1 MEKSNY
7 KFLTYTLVQIADW
20 MTYSVFMGNT
30 SMYLL
35 DHRFTNTEIGI
46 LIAITGLMCTILQ
59 PMIAGYA
66 DKPESMSLRK
76 IMLIICSTGFVF
88 SLLLIFTFNSGKL
101 VQAVFFLVSMIL
113 VQLFAP
119 FVNALAITGD
129 EPLSNTAYSISR
141 GFGSLFFSISTFII
155 GHAVARMGSLFM
167 DIYAALMYVFLI
179 IMLFIFPYRKNKNE
193 DLEREEAE
201 VIEPSGFSFVFKYR
215 GFIFVL
221 IAAMALHTGHTIV
234 NSYLLQI
241 IISRGGN
248 TADNGTASFIAAFME
263 FPLMLLYPLMRKKLD
278 AGKWLVICSFFFL
291 IKNICLLLSGN
302 LTGIFLTQF
311 VQCMGWALECVASV
325 DYIGSIM
332 NEGDS
337 VKGQA
342 YFTSMQTLAM
352 IIASLSGGVLLDT
365 FGVNTAILFSIIITV
380 FGVFFM
386 TLGVAMNMRAKKAS

>member
-1 MEKSNY
+1 MKKSNY
-7 KFLTYTLVQIADW
+7 KFLTYTLIQITQW
-20 MTYSVFMGNT
+20 MTYSIFMGNT

-35 DHRFTNTEIGI
+35 DHKFSNTDIGI

-59 PMIAGYA
+59 PLIAGYA
-66 DKPESMSLRK
+66 DRPESISLK
-76 IMLIICSTGFVF
+76 NIMLIICSIGLVF
-88 SLLLIFTFNSGKL
+88 SILLILTFNSSKL
-101 VQAVFFLVSMIL
+101 IQALFFLVSMIV

-119 FVNALAITGD
+119 FVNALAITGE

-141 GFGSLFFSISTFII
+141 GFGSLLFSISTFII

-167 DIYAALMYVFLI
+167 DLYAVVMYIFMI
-179 IMLFIFPYRKNKNE
+179 IVLFIFPYRKNKKE
-193 DLEREEAE
+193 IPESKE
-201 VIEPSGFSFVFKYR
+201 VRDSGPSGFSFVTKYK

-221 IAAMALHTGHTIV
+221 LAAMALHTGHTIV

-241 IISRGGN
+241 IISRGGDA
-248 TADNGTASFIAAFME
+248 ADNGTASFIAAFME
-263 FPLMLLYPLMRKKLD
+263 FPLMLLYPLMRKKWD
-278 AGKWLVICSFFFL
+278 AGKWLITCSFFFL

-311 VQCMGWALECVASV
+311 IQCMGWALECVASV

-332 NEGDS
+332 SAGDA

-365 FGVNTAILFSIIITV
+365 LGVNTAILFSIIITIA
-380 FGVFFM
+380 GVIFM
-386 TLGVAMNMRAKKAS
+386 TLGVTMNMNAKKL

>member
-1 MEKSNY
+1 MKKSNY
-7 KFLTYTLVQIADW
+7 KFLTYTLIQITQW
-20 MTYSVFMGNT
+20 MTYSIFMGNT

-35 DHRFTNTEIGI
+35 DHKFSNTDIGI

-59 PMIAGYA
+59 PLIAGYA
-66 DKPESMSLRK
+66 DRPESISLK
-76 IMLIICSTGFVF
+76 NIMLIICSIGLVF
-88 SLLLIFTFNSGKL
+88 SILLILTFNSSKL
-101 VQAVFFLVSMIL
+101 IQALFFLVSMIM

-119 FVNALAITGD
+119 FVNALAITGE

-141 GFGSLFFSISTFII
+141 GFGSLLFSISTFII

-167 DIYAALMYVFLI
+167 DLYAVVMYIFMI
-179 IMLFIFPYRKNKNE
+179 IVLFIFPYRKNKKE
-193 DLEREEAE
+193 IPESKE
-201 VIEPSGFSFVFKYR
+201 VRDSGPSGFSFITKYK

-221 IAAMALHTGHTIV
+221 LAAMALHTGHTIV

-241 IISRGGN
+241 IISRGGDA
-248 TADNGTASFIAAFME
+248 ADNGTASFIAAFME
-263 FPLMLLYPLMRKKLD
+263 FPLMLLYPLMRKKWD
-278 AGKWLVICSFFFL
+278 ARKWLITCSFFFL

-311 VQCMGWALECVASV
+311 IQCMGWALECVASV

-332 NEGDS
+332 SAGDA

-365 FGVNTAILFSIIITV
+365 LGVNTAILFSIIITIA
-380 FGVFFM
+380 GVIFM
-386 TLGVAMNMRAKKAS
+386 TLGVTMNMKAKKL